1 MGINDNNTAN
11 VNVFL
16 KLIFAIK
23 MKNQNLNTKKIKNYY
38 LSEFWM
44 KVENFNGFLNFEI
57 LSSFLKKNL

>member
-23 MKNQNLNTKKIKNYY
+23 MKNQNLTTKKIKNYY
-38 LSEFWM
+38 LSEF
-44 KVENFNGFLNFEI
+44 LNE
-57 LSSFLKKNL
+57 S